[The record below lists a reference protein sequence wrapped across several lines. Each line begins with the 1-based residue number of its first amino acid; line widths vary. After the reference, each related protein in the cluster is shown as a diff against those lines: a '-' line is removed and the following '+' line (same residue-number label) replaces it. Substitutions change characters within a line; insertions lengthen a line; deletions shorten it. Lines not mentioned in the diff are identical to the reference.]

1 MYQSIKEMD
10 KKAILEIRHASYCY
24 EGEKLPVWEHL
35 SCRFFEGKIH
45 VVTGPSGCGKTSVL
59 YLLDGLIPHV
69 YEGKVEGE
77 VLLDGTDIT
86 AVPPRERCGSMGFV
100 MQNPESQF
108 CTFTVEE
115 ELAFGMENM
124 GMDPEIMSVRIKEA
138 LEFVG
143 MPGYEK
149 TELVHLSGGEK
160 QKIAIASLIV
170 MKPRILLLDEPTAN
184 LDPKSR
190 KQIFNLIV
198 RLSRKEGMTIVL
210 VEHNIE
216 EIKEE
221 VDYFVSLDRNGNV
234 IDNAKRIR
242 GDDGEKRKE
251 TFFFEQRG
259 KQHKESGETKEEVLK
274 IEDLYFSYSSPGK
287 KEKTKKKEILNGLNL
302 TVRNG
307 EFVAIVG
314 ENGVGKTTL
323 MRLIFRICIHD
334 RGKITLFGKPVEAYR
349 KKDLYH
355 MIGLVFQNPESQ
367 FVKNTVYDELMFSLK
382 KVKISQKEKE
392 ERVSEMLKRFH
403 LEKEKDKSPFVLSQG
418 QKRRLSVADMLLTH
432 QKILF
437 LDEPTYGQDFENRQE
452 LMKDM
457 RRLTEEGITIVM
469 ITHDLELVR
478 QYAKRVVEIGQGRV
492 QCDLSTGEYFAWK
505 EKGGADR
512 CLTI

>member
-1 MYQSIKEMD
+1 MG
-10 KKAILEIRHASYCY
+10 AS
-24 EGEKLPVWEHL
+24 LL
-35 SCRFFEGKIH
+35 SFFEGKIH
-45 VVTGPSGCGKTSVL
+45 VVTGPSGCGKSSVL

-86 AVPPRERCGSMGFV
+86 RCRQEKDV
-100 MQNPESQF
+100 VAWDLLCRIRKSQF

-190 KQIFNLIV
+190 KQIFDLIV

-242 GDDGEKRKE
+242 GDDGEKR
-251 TFFFEQRG
+251 
-259 KQHKESGETKEEVLK
+259 
-274 IEDLYFSYSSPGK
+274 
-287 KEKTKKKEILNGLNL
+287 
-302 TVRNG
+302 
-307 EFVAIVG
+307 
-314 ENGVGKTTL
+314 
-323 MRLIFRICIHD
+323 
-334 RGKITLFGKPVEAYR
+334 
-349 KKDLYH
+349 
-355 MIGLVFQNPESQ
+355 
-367 FVKNTVYDELMFSLK
+367 
-382 KVKISQKEKE
+382 
-392 ERVSEMLKRFH
+392 
-403 LEKEKDKSPFVLSQG
+403 
-418 QKRRLSVADMLLTH
+418 RRHS
-432 QKILF
+432 F
-437 LDEPTYGQDFENRQE
+437 
-452 LMKDM
+452 
-457 RRLTEEGITIVM
+457 
-469 ITHDLELVR
+469 
-478 QYAKRVVEIGQGRV
+478 
-492 QCDLSTGEYFAWK
+492 
-505 EKGGADR
+505 
-512 CLTI
+512 